1 MAITHQYTLLCD
13 DVRPEINGKLIL
25 IGLYVPDIVVQQL
38 PILLPTLNFVQFLRI
53 DDPGQYPFRAKIQH
67 LESGRE
73 LGQAIGTLNVVRA
86 GLVINAMR
94 FGNMLLDRAGTFSF
108 IVTFDNQPEE
118 IIHSFEVIL
127 HATQL
132 H

>member
-38 PILLPTLNFVQFLRI
+38 PILLPTLNFVQFLKI
-53 DDPGQYPFRAKIQH
+53 DETGQYSFRAKIQH
-67 LESGRE
+67 LETGRE
-73 LGQAIGTLNVVRA
+73 LGQAIGTLNVVRP

-94 FGNMLLDRAGTFSF
+94 FGNLLLDRAGTFSF
-108 IVTFDNQPEE
+108 IVAFDSPPEE